1 MPGIETETKSIVEAI
16 NKQIANWNVLY
27 VKLHNYHW
35 FVKGKHFFT
44 LHEKFQELYEEAAV
58 HIDDLAERLLALRG
72 KPAATMRQYL
82 ELATIREASGDETAD
97 QMVRTIIG
105 DFRIMI
111 NDMAK
116 AIRLAEESGDPNT
129 ADMLLNIQTSLEKH
143 VWMLEAYLG

>member
-1 MPGIETETKSIVEAI
+1 MPGTEIETKSIVEAI

-82 ELATIREASGDETAD
+82 ELATIREASGDESTE
-97 QMVRTIIG
+97 QMVRTIIS

-143 VWMLEAYLG
+143 VWMLEACLG

>member
-27 VKLHNYHW
+27 VKLHHYHW
-35 FVKGKHFFT
+35 FVKGKLFFT